1 MTRMTRRQSREQA
14 FVLMFEKSFRND
26 EKMED
31 IIAAALE
38 SEMLEKDEYSFF
50 VIDTAEKNLDK
61 IDEQILKY
69 CRGWTILRMP
79 KVSLAIIRVAV
90 TEMLFIE
97 SVPVNVSI
105 SEAVEISKI
114 YGEKNDS
121 SFINGIL
128 SSIAKEIKNA

>member
-1 MTRMTRRQSREQA
+1 MTRRQSREQA
-14 FVLMFEKSFRND
+14 FVLMFEKSFRSD

-31 IIAAALE
+31 IISAALE
-38 SEMLEKDEYSFF
+38 SEMYKEDEFSFL
-50 VIDTAEKNLDK
+50 ISNTAEENLDK

-69 CRGWTILRMP
+69 CKGWSLSRIP
-79 KVSLAIIRVAV
+79 KVSLAIMRVAV
-90 TEMLFIE
+90 AEMLFIE

-128 SSIAKEIKNA
+128 SSISKEIKNV

>member
-1 MTRMTRRQSREQA
+1 MTRRQSREQA

-38 SEMLEKDEYSFF
+38 SELLEKDEYSFL
-50 VIDTAEKNLDK
+50 VTDTAEKYLDK

-79 KVSLAIIRVAV
+79 KVSLAIMRVAV
-90 TEMLFIE
+90 AEMLFIE

>member
-1 MTRMTRRQSREQA
+1 MTRRQSREQA
-14 FVLMFEKSFRND
+14 FVLMFEKSFRSD

-31 IIAAALE
+31 IISAALE
-38 SEMLEKDEYSFF
+38 SEMLKEDEFSFL
-50 VIDTAEKNLDK
+50 ISNTAEENLDK

-69 CRGWTILRMP
+69 CRGWSLSRIP
-79 KVSLAIIRVAV
+79 KVSLAIMRVAV
-90 TEMLFIE
+90 AEMLFIE

-128 SSIAKEIKNA
+128 SSISKEIKNV

>member
-1 MTRMTRRQSREQA
+1 MTRRQSREQA
-14 FVLMFEKSFRND
+14 FVLMFEKSFRSD

-31 IIAAALE
+31 IISAALE
-38 SEMLEKDEYSFF
+38 SEMLKEDEFSFL
-50 VIDTAEKNLDK
+50 ISNTAEENLDK

-69 CRGWTILRMP
+69 CKGWSLSRIP
-79 KVSLAIIRVAV
+79 KLSLAIMRVAV
-90 TEMLFIE
+90 AEMLFIE

-128 SSIAKEIKNA
+128 SSISKEIKNV

>member
-1 MTRMTRRQSREQA
+1 MTRRQSREQA

-38 SEMLEKDEYSFF
+38 SELLEKDEYSFL
-50 VIDTAEKNLDK
+50 VTDTAEKYLDK

-69 CRGWTILRMP
+69 CRGWTISRMP
-79 KVSLAIIRVAV
+79 KVSLAIMRVAV
-90 TEMLFIE
+90 AEMLFIE

>member
-1 MTRMTRRQSREQA
+1 MTRRQSREQA